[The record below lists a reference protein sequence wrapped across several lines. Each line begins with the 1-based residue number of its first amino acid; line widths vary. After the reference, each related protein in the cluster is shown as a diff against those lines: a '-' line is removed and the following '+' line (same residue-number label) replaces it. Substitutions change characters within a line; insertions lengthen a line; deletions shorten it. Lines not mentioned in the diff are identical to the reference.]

1 MQPAQRR
8 NFGLM
13 CPGLALL
20 RARVG
25 INSAHLL
32 HSSSTCSALIEQP
45 RIGPAAV
52 ALLSSRSSDLL
63 PQANGVGEMLGRSWT
78 EAISA
83 GEGGFNSLRRRLNED
98 QAHRARHDERGAGV
112 ASVQALRGRCSRRGA
127 L

>member
-78 EAISA
+78 RSDFRVKEASI
-83 GEGGFNSLRRRLNED
+83 
-98 QAHRARHDERGAGV
+98 
-112 ASVQALRGRCSRRGA
+112 RCA
-127 L
+127 AA

>member
-8 NFGLM
+8 HFGLM

-63 PQANGVGEMLGRSWT
+63 PQANGVGEMRVRSCT
-78 EAISA
+78 EAIS
-83 GEGGFNSLRRRLNED
+83 G
-98 QAHRARHDERGAGV
+98 
-112 ASVQALRGRCSRRGA
+112 
-127 L
+127 

>member
-45 RIGPAAV
+45 RIEAAAT
-52 ALLSSRSSDLL
+52 ALISSRSSDLL
-63 PQANGVGEMLGRSWT
+63 PQANGVGEMLAGNRG
-78 EAISA
+78 EAIS
-83 GEGGFNSLRRRLNED
+83 G
-98 QAHRARHDERGAGV
+98 
-112 ASVQALRGRCSRRGA
+112 
-127 L
+127 

>member
-8 NFGLM
+8 IFGLM

-63 PQANGVGEMLGRSWT
+63 PQANGVREMLAGNRG
-78 EAISA
+78 EAIS
-83 GEGGFNSLRRRLNED
+83 G
-98 QAHRARHDERGAGV
+98 
-112 ASVQALRGRCSRRGA
+112 
-127 L
+127 

>member
-32 HSSSTCSALIEQP
+32 HSSSICSALIEQP

-63 PQANGVGEMLGRSWT
+63 PQANGVGEMLRGIWGKRFP
-78 EAISA
+78 

-98 QAHRARHDERGAGV
+98 QAHRARHDERGARV
-112 ASVQALRGRCSRRGA
+112 VRPSAPWAMFATRAL
-127 L
+127 

>member
-32 HSSSTCSALIEQP
+32 HSSSICSALIEQP

-63 PQANGVGEMLGRSWT
+63 PQAPGKRCRRNART
-78 EAISA
+78 ELYGSDFRVK
-83 GEGGFNSLRRRLNED
+83 E
-98 QAHRARHDERGAGV
+98 
-112 ASVQALRGRCSRRGA
+112 ASIRCA
-127 L
+127 AA

>member
-1 MQPAQRR
+1 
-8 NFGLM
+8 M

-32 HSSSTCSALIEQP
+32 HSSSICSALIEQP

-78 EAISA
+78 EAIS
-83 GEGGFNSLRRRLNED
+83 G
-98 QAHRARHDERGAGV
+98 
-112 ASVQALRGRCSRRGA
+112 
-127 L
+127 

>member
-32 HSSSTCSALIEQP
+32 HLSSTCSALIEQP
-45 RIGPAAV
+45 RIIGPAAV

-63 PQANGVGEMLGRSWT
+63 PQANGVGEMRVRSCT
-78 EAISA
+78 EAIS
-83 GEGGFNSLRRRLNED
+83 G
-98 QAHRARHDERGAGV
+98 
-112 ASVQALRGRCSRRGA
+112 
-127 L
+127 